1 MPMPDGSFRPE
12 AYEHDKTGWFWFGEP
27 LPTYA
32 EALGLKGTPG
42 IVVGRQLVAGI
53 ADLAMLK
60 KLVANSRRDHE

>member
-32 EALGLKGTPG
+32 EA
-42 IVVGRQLVAGI
+42 RRAANVAC
-53 ADLAMLK
+53 AER
-60 KLVANSRRDHE
+60 V